1 MCKMSQTIG
10 KLAMALVKFNT
21 EVETIAKDAKNPH
34 FKNNY
39 ATLDNIVEVIR
50 PLLAK
55 QGVIVM
61 QIPGGDG
68 ENVIMKTML
77 LHESGE
83 YMESEALIMRPAK
96 NDPQGVGSC
105 ITYARRY
112 SLCSMLSLS
121 TGEDD
126 DGNHASQPQRAA
138 QPPQSAPQG
147 KKCEYCKGTGRV
159 GDGMH
164 ANYECSK
171 CNGTGKPPQNAPQP
185 APQQSQPQA
194 QQSRPNASRSL
205 KQEAIKLSQEQNM
218 DWNDLTRVAARVLDR
233 PIKRVV
239 EIQAESDWEMILNE
253 LKSFNLD
260 PVSVEEP
267 LPF

>member
-1 MCKMSQTIG
+1 MCKMSETIG

-126 DGNHASQPQRAA
+126 DGNHASQPQRATQA
-138 QPPQSAPQG
+138 PQSAPQG
-147 KKCEYCKGTGRV
+147 AP
-159 GDGMH
+159 H
-164 ANYECSK
+164 N
-171 CNGTGKPPQNAPQP
+171 PQP
-185 APQQSQPQA
+185 QQPASPANTITDKQLSFLLSEMKKSKVEPEAVKAKYMFNSSKEIKKSQFNEILTWVQA
-194 QQSRPNASRSL
+194 GG
-205 KQEAIKLSQEQNM
+205 
-218 DWNDLTRVAARVLDR
+218 DR
-233 PIKRVV
+233 
-239 EIQAESDWEMILNE
+239 
-253 LKSFNLD
+253 
-260 PVSVEEP
+260 VEEAA

>member
-1 MCKMSQTIG
+1 MCKMSETIG
-10 KLAMALVKFNT
+10 KLAMALVKFNC

-83 YMESEALIMRPAK
+83 FMKSEALIMRPAK

-138 QPPQSAPQG
+138 QPPQSAPQRSQSS
-147 KKCEYCKGTGRV
+147 TPPPPS
-159 GDGMH
+159 DPTQ
-164 ANYECSK
+164 SK
-171 CNGTGKPPQNAPQP
+171 STYTPPHSYKRDAY
-185 APQQSQPQA
+185 
-194 QQSRPNASRSL
+194 SL
-205 KQEAIKLSQEQNM
+205 REQLFM
-218 DWNDLTRVAARVLDR
+218 TWNDLQSFAERVLDR
-233 PIKRVV
+233 KVGKV
-239 EIQAESDWEMILNE
+239 TAIQDEKDWEIIVRELNTFQSQPSAAME
-253 LKSFNLD
+253 
-260 PVSVEEP
+260 V
-267 LPF
+267 

>member
-10 KLAMALVKFNT
+10 KLAMSLVKFNT

-147 KKCEYCKGTGRV
+147 AP
-159 GDGMH
+159 H
-164 ANYECSK
+164 N
-171 CNGTGKPPQNAPQP
+171 PQP
-185 APQQSQPQA
+185 TQPATPISMITDKQLSFLLSEMRKSKVEPEAVKAKYMLNSAKDIKKAQFNEILTWVQA
-194 QQSRPNASRSL
+194 GG
-205 KQEAIKLSQEQNM
+205 
-218 DWNDLTRVAARVLDR
+218 
-233 PIKRVV
+233 
-239 EIQAESDWEMILNE
+239 
-253 LKSFNLD
+253 D
-260 PVSVEEP
+260 PVPVEEP

>member
-1 MCKMSQTIG
+1 MCKMSPTIAN
-10 KLAMALVKFNT
+10 LAMALVKFNC
-21 EVETIAKDAKNPH
+21 EIEIIAKDAKNPH

-39 ATLDNIVEVIR
+39 ASLDNIVEVIR

-55 QGVIVM
+55 HGVIVM

-77 LHESGE
+77 MHESGE
-83 YMESEALIMRPAK
+83 YMESEALIMRPVK

-138 QPPQSAPQG
+138 QSAPQG
-147 KKCEYCKGTGRV
+147 TPHQPTTQRTQ
-159 GDGMH
+159 
-164 ANYECSK
+164 S
-171 CNGTGKPPQNAPQP
+171 TSNAPHSYKRDAFAKRDAIGWSWDNLTKFASDMLQ
-185 APQQSQPQA
+185 
-194 QQSRPNASRSL
+194 RPLKRVSADVQDEREWRLIYEGMIYYERNGRLPTPDEVAIDASR
-205 KQEAIKLSQEQNM
+205 
-218 DWNDLTRVAARVLDR
+218 T
-233 PIKRVV
+233 
-239 EIQAESDWEMILNE
+239 
-253 LKSFNLD
+253 
-260 PVSVEEP
+260 
-267 LPF
+267 

>member
-1 MCKMSQTIG
+1 MSETIG
-10 KLAMALVKFNT
+10 KLAMALVKFNC

-83 YMESEALIMRPAK
+83 FMKSEALIMRPAK

-138 QPPQSAPQG
+138 QPPQSAPQRSQSS
-147 KKCEYCKGTGRV
+147 TPPPPS
-159 GDGMH
+159 DPTQ
-164 ANYECSK
+164 SK
-171 CNGTGKPPQNAPQP
+171 STYTPPHSYKRDAY
-185 APQQSQPQA
+185 
-194 QQSRPNASRSL
+194 SL
-205 KQEAIKLSQEQNM
+205 REQLFM
-218 DWNDLTRVAARVLDR
+218 TWNDLQSFAERVLDR
-233 PIKRVV
+233 KVGKV
-239 EIQAESDWEMILNE
+239 TAIQDEKDWEIIVRELNTFQSQPSAAME
-253 LKSFNLD
+253 
-260 PVSVEEP
+260 V
-267 LPF
+267 